1 MHAFEYAILCCV
13 LQLCYDGAA
22 ALAAFY
28 IDTKVAHWCAVCV
41 CEYVGL
47 VRTDVRLQGT
57 ALSDYLIK
65 T

>member
-13 LQLCYDGAA
+13 LQLCCDGAA
-22 ALAAFY
+22 ALASFY
-28 IDTKVAHWCAVCV
+28 IDTKVAHWCGVQI
-41 CEYVGL
+41 YVGI